1 MRSITITY
9 EYSGDDAPWRAAI
22 DGFITALNDDAKIP
36 GTFSYQVAVADNGA
50 TRIHWGRWDNADT
63 LAHVQSQD
71 YFKTFAGLLKGMAG
85 DTLSPTGTDVVT
97 RTANW

>member
-9 EYSGDDAPWRAAI
+9 EYAGDDAPWRALVDA
-22 DGFITALNDDAKIP
+22 FISSLDSDTEIP
-36 GTFSYQVAVADNGA
+36 GTFSYQVAVADNGT
-50 TRIHWGRWDNADT
+50 TRIHWGRWDSPET
-63 LAHVQSQD
+63 LSHVQSRD
-71 YFKTFAGLLKGMAG
+71 YFKTFAAALKGMAG